1 MDGIHDLGG
10 MHGFGP
16 VERDDAEFHEDWE
29 RVAFALSKVLQTQGL
44 FTVDEKRHAVERIP
58 PERYLADTY
67 FERWLDSL
75 ELLIEEHGV
84 ATAQEIEAT
93 LNEFLDGN
101 AEVAERADP
110 DLARRIRESFEGKHL
125 KRREA
130 EEPRFSPGDEVVVKN
145 RHPSGHT
152 RVPRYARRSRGTVD
166 RLFGAFPLPDAV
178 VHGDG
183 HAEPVYKVRFSAREL
198 WGDEYPET
206 DSVTLD
212 LWESYLD
219 PA

>member
-16 VERDDAEFHEDWE
+16 VERDDAQFHEDWE
-29 RVAFALSKVLQTQGL
+29 RVALALSKLLQAQGL

-84 ATAQEIEAT
+84 ASAEEIQAE
-93 LNEFLDGN
+93 LDRVLDGDEAVPERTD
-101 AEVAERADP
+101 AE
-110 DLARRIRESFEGKHL
+110 LAASIRESFEGPHL
-125 KRREA
+125 KGHAA
-130 EEPRFSPGDEVVVKN
+130 EDPAFAPGDAVIVKN
-145 RHPSGHT
+145 QHPQGHT

-166 RLFGAFPLPDAV
+166 QVFGTFPLPDAV

-212 LWESYLD
+212 LWESYLEL
-219 PA
+219 A